1 MDIGAIKNSKDIRH
15 LIKLL
20 NHRDYEV
27 QWRAADTLGT
37 LGESACDQLIS
48 ILEFQNIHVRLGAI
62 EALGDIKCPRSVEPI
77 IRKLKNDKDN
87 EVRWV
92 AALSLGEIGDP
103 RAVPAL
109 VDALGDPDRY
119 VRYGAVMSL
128 EMLSWTPDNEETLA
142 SMLIA
147 QQEWETLHGMK
158 SAAVGSLVKIL
169 KDPNPST
176 RVKIVELLG
185 MIGDPEAKKA
195 CKEALLDRDSAVRW
209 KAVLACRQCGVAHH
223 DIPLILANRT
233 RNTPSALGA
242 AILNLFFF
250 GLGYQYIGKWW
261 GSLVYWS
268 YMTIMVLVQLD
279 LNMVFPFPFAYIYPF
294 TAISAVQ
301 TYYEVKRMPDV

>member
-1 MDIGAIKNSKDIRH
+1 MDIGAMKNSKDIRG
-15 LIKLL
+15 LIRLL
-20 NHRDYEV
+20 NHRDHEV
-27 QWRAADTLGT
+27 QWRAADALGT
-37 LGESACDQLIS
+37 LGETACDQLLS
-48 ILEFQNIHVRLGAI
+48 ILEFPKMHVRLGAI
-62 EALGDIKCPRSVEPI
+62 EALGDIKCPRSVEPL
-77 IRKLKNDKDN
+77 IRKLRTDKDN

-209 KAVLACRQCGVAHH
+209 KAVLACRQCGVASQE
-223 DIPLILANRT
+223 IPLILANRPRT
-233 RNTPSALGA
+233 TPSAIGA
-242 AILNLFFF
+242 AVLNLLFF
-250 GLGYQYIGKWW
+250 GLGYNYIGKWW
-261 GSLVYWS
+261 GFPVFMI
-268 YMTIMVLVQLD
+268 YMTSMVFVQLYTGI
-279 LNMVFPFPFAYIYPF
+279 LFPYIFIYPF
-294 TAISAVQ
+294 TAVSAIQ
-301 TYYEVKRMPDV
+301 TYYAVKRMPDM